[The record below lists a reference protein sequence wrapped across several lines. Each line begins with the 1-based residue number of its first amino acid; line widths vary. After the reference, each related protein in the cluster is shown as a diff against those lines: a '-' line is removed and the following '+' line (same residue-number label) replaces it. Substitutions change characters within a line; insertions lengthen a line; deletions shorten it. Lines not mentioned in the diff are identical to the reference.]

1 MTRYIFSILLSFTF
15 LVSYGNTDKLEQKIK
30 KIFPNAQI
38 EKRAVKYHYIAEYT
52 IMIDQWLDHN
62 DHSKGTFKQRL
73 FLSHVDKKAPM
84 LMVTEGYGAGP
95 RFYELSDI
103 LQSNQLIVE
112 YRNFGKS
119 VPKKIDYRY
128 HTNEQAMEDLHRINK
143 AFKKYYRKE
152 WVSTGI
158 SKGGT
163 TCLYYK
169 ATYPKD
175 VKVAIPYVAPLPNAR
190 EDKRCDEAIM
200 KAGDQACRDKLT
212 EFQITALKYVDDM
225 IPMAQVKAADSKLTF
240 NRVNGIEKALEY
252 AILEYTFSYWQM
264 GYSCDSILEDPTAEE
279 TFDNLMGV
287 VGLDFYSDGVIA
299 YYEPAFYQFMTQ
311 NGYYGFIHDHLKE
324 YLRHVKVYD
333 NAIFGPRD
341 VSLDYDPSYNI
352 MINQKL
358 AKAKKMLIIQG
369 EYDPWGALTYVPT
382 ANQKSLLMVKKA
394 GSHRTRIA
402 NFEGEELDKIYNFL
416 DDNLKAKIKRKKS

>member
-15 LVSYGNTDKLEQKIK
+15 VFSYANTDKLEQKIK
-30 KIFPNAQI
+30 KIFPTAEI
-38 EKRAVKYHYIAEYT
+38 KKRDAKYHYVAEYT

-62 DHSKGTFKQRL
+62 DHSKGTFRQRL
-73 FLSHVDKKAPM
+73 FLSHFDKKAPM
-84 LMVTEGYGAGP
+84 LMVTEGYNAGP

-119 VPKKIDYRY
+119 VPETIDYQY
-128 HTNEQAMEDLHRINK
+128 HTNQQAMEDLHRINK
-143 AFKKYYRKE
+143 AFKKYYCKE

-190 EDKRCDEAIM
+190 EDVRCDEAILNV
-200 KAGDQACRDKLT
+200 GDEACRNALS
-212 EFQITALKYVDDM
+212 EFQITALKYMDEM
-225 IPMAQVKAADSKLTF
+225 IPMARNKATENKLTF
-240 NRVNGIEKALEY
+240 RRVKGVEKALEY
-252 AILEYTFSYWQM
+252 AVLEYTFSFWQM
-264 GYSCDSILEDPTAEE
+264 GHACDQVPTDPSAQEA
-279 TFDNLMGV
+279 FDHLMKV
-287 VGLDFYSDGVIA
+287 VGIDFYSDGVIA

-324 YLRHVKVYD
+324 YLRYVDSYD

-352 MINQKL
+352 MINKKL
-358 AKAKKMLIIQG
+358 AKAKHILIIQG
-369 EYDPWGALTYVPT
+369 AFDPWGALTYVP
-382 ANQKSLLMVKKA
+382 NPDQQSLLMVKKA
-394 GSHRTRIA
+394 GSHQTRIA
-402 NFEGEELDKIYNFL
+402 DFEGAELDAIYAFL
-416 DDNLKAKIKRKKS
+416 DKYLKAPIKRSKT